1 MIGGFLPQKGG
12 RGRFTALNVRME
24 KRSIRLAAT
33 LLMVAAFL
41 CGAVSALADADPIRV
56 SSLSEPQSVLSEQD
70 VSITIKIYNNSQTD
84 MEETITLFNPD
95 RYAVDKYE
103 GLKGENSVT
112 YTGTWRVTDEE
123 IAKGKIVYYIRY
135 NVQTDNGPTETV
147 RTIPVTI
154 QAMTAAPELT
164 ATYSVS
170 PVAAREGQTVNV
182 AYTLSNIGNI
192 ELRNIVVE
200 NEGISKES
208 LTVPSLSVG
217 EKVTLEDSFTMGNRE
232 LVSKPSVTYQASG
245 SDKKLTISDMAR
257 KTITVAEDGLDVM
270 LKAADV
276 KSVYP
281 GESVSMTLELK
292 NSGNTAYT
300 GISAEL
306 SDGTPIA
313 SGVELAPGAAFKQE
327 FTAQITRSGEYSVS
341 VSGRDSSGEI
351 VSVASGALEITT
363 QDPARA
369 LMLKVQAQ
377 AQTQTIYSEPAVIRF
392 GVMVENVG
400 QTDATT
406 LTIKQNG
413 TTVGTIPSLPFGESR
428 TVVFDVET
436 SIAGKF
442 QFVVSGRD
450 DDGNERAYESNI
462 IQVNYLEPTPV
473 PTSAPTP
480 TPVPPTPSPAPTA
493 TPKPSLGEIISQ
505 SVNPVVL
512 YTIAGVLAAAIAA
525 VLILSGMN
533 KARKERREK
542 NAIDTIE
549 LTPDVRNHRGLR
561 RRRQAK
567 EKKAEDVSD
576 APVVP
581 MPELTDE
588 NPVAQ
593 EDASDEPKLHTRRER
608 EESRRRAV
616 QEFPLTADETLR
628 VVPVEERPEF
638 IAQGRVDD
646 SQTRIFGR
654 IDEEETLAATAHE
667 RPTGKNESTETP
679 EETGTAEK
687 VLEAKAESAQE
698 ETIRLSRN
706 AIEEETRR
714 KTAAKAKGSKRSEIK
729 PLKKKKKGLF
739 SFVKEEEDDFE
750 EPDDDFGDGDDDFIE

>member
-1 MIGGFLPQKGG
+1 
-12 RGRFTALNVRME
+12 ME

-84 MEETITLFNPD
+84 MEETITLFNPAG
-95 RYAVDKYE
+95 YSVDKYE

-123 IAKGKIVYYIRY
+123 IAKGKINYYIRY

-164 ATYSVS
+164 ATYSIS
-170 PVAAREGQTVNV
+170 PIAAREGQTVNV

-200 NEGISKES
+200 NEGISKER

-217 EKVTLEDSFTMGNRE
+217 EKVTLEDSFTMGSKE

-276 KSVYP
+276 KNVYP

-313 SGVELAPGAAFKQE
+313 SGVELAPGATFKQE
-327 FTAQITRSGEYSVS
+327 FTAQITQSGEYSVL
-341 VSGRDSSGEI
+341 VSGRDSSGES

-377 AQTQTIYSEPAVIRF
+377 AQTETIYSEPAVIRF
-392 GVMVENVG
+392 GVKVENVG

-505 SVNPVVL
+505 SVNPAVL
-512 YTIAGVLAAAIAA
+512 YTIAGILAAALAA

-533 KARKERREK
+533 KAKKERREK

-561 RRRQAK
+561 RRRQAQ
-567 EKKAEDVSD
+567 EKKTEDISN

-588 NPVAQ
+588 SPADQ
-593 EDASDEPKLHTRRER
+593 DEDEADKPKLHARRER
-608 EESRRRAV
+608 EESRRRAA

-628 VVPVEERPEF
+628 VAPVDERPEF

-654 IDEEETLAATAHE
+654 IDEEETLVAAAHE
-667 RPTGKNESTETP
+667 RPNVKDDSTETT
-679 EETGTAEK
+679 EETEK
-687 VLEAKAESAQE
+687 VLETKTESAQG
-698 ETIRLSRN
+698 ETIRLSRS

-714 KTAAKAKGSKRSEIK
+714 QTAAKAKGSKRSEIK

>member
-1 MIGGFLPQKGG
+1 
-12 RGRFTALNVRME
+12 ME

-84 MEETITLFNPD
+84 MEETITLFNPAG
-95 RYAVDKYE
+95 YSVDKYE

-123 IAKGKIVYYIRY
+123 IAKGKISYYIRY

-164 ATYSVS
+164 ATYSIS
-170 PVAAREGQTVNV
+170 PIAAREGQTVNV

-200 NEGISKES
+200 NEGISKER

-217 EKVTLEDSFTMGNRE
+217 EKVTLEDSFTMGSKE

-276 KSVYP
+276 KNVYP

-313 SGVELAPGAAFKQE
+313 SGVELAPGATFKQE
-327 FTAQITRSGEYSVS
+327 FTAQITQSGEYSVL

-351 VSVASGALEITT
+351 VSVASGTLEITT

-377 AQTQTIYSEPAVIRF
+377 AQTETIYSEPAVIRF
-392 GVMVENVG
+392 GVKVENVG

-442 QFVVSGRD
+442 RFVVSGRD

-505 SVNPVVL
+505 SVNPAVL
-512 YTIAGVLAAAIAA
+512 YTIAGILAAALAA

-533 KARKERREK
+533 KAKKERREK

-561 RRRQAK
+561 RRRQAQ
-567 EKKAEDVSD
+567 EKKTEDISN

-588 NPVAQ
+588 SLADQ
-593 EDASDEPKLHTRRER
+593 DEVEADKPKLHARRER
-608 EESRRRAV
+608 EESRRRAA

-628 VVPVEERPEF
+628 VAPVDERPEF

-654 IDEEETLAATAHE
+654 IDEEETLAAAAYE
-667 RPTGKNESTETP
+667 GPNVKGDSTETT
-679 EETGTAEK
+679 EETEKVGKAEK

-698 ETIRLSRN
+698 ETIRLSRS

-714 KTAAKAKGSKRSEIK
+714 QTAAKAKGSKRSEIK